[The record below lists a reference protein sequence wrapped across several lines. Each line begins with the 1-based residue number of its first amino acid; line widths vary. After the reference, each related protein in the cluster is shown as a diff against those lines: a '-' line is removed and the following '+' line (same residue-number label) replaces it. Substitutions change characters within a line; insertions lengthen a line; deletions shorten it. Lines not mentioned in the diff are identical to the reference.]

1 MGIFCC
7 LSLVISHSSDQRS
20 FFDAVEEGVDL
31 TEPSHSNFVPGQ
43 DDDDDDDDDND
54 DEDEDD
60 DEEEDSVRSRS
71 AAFRRGID

>member
-1 MGIFCC
+1 M
-7 LSLVISHSSDQRS
+7 
-20 FFDAVEEGVDL
+20 EEGVDL

-43 DDDDDDDDDND
+43 DDDDDDDDND